1 MSSAPIDA
9 SGLAGRYATA
19 LYDLADESS
28 ALDSTLDDLPRLQA
42 MINNS
47 ADLRWLI
54 TSPVIARDDQGR
66 AIAAVAVRAELADL
80 TCRFVALVAAN
91 RRLFALQDMIRAFRA
106 ILGHRRGEVTAEVI
120 SASPLTDAQSAAIT
134 AALRASV
141 GSKVSIQA
149 WGKPDL
155 LGGLIVK
162 VGSRMVDSSLRTKLQ
177 KLQFA
182 LKGAA

>member
-28 ALDSTLDDLPRLQA
+28 ALDSTLDDLTRLQA
-42 MINNS
+42 MIDDS
-47 ADLRWLI
+47 ADLRWLL
-54 TSPVIARDDQGR
+54 TSPVIPRDDQGR

-80 TCRFVALVAAN
+80 TCRFVARVAAN

-106 ILGHRRGEVTAEVI
+106 ILGHRRGEVTAEVT
-120 SASPLTDAQSAAIT
+120 SASPLSDAQSAAI
-134 AALRASV
+134 ADALRASV
-141 GSKVSIQA
+141 GSKVSIEA
-149 WGKPDL
+149 WVDPEL
-155 LGGLIVK
+155 MGGLVVK

>member
-28 ALDSTLDDLPRLQA
+28 ALDTTLDDLTRLQA
-42 MINNS
+42 MVNDS

-54 TSPVIARDDQGR
+54 TSPVIARDDQCR

-91 RRLFALQDMIRAFRA
+91 RRLFALQEMIRAFRA
-106 ILGHRRGEVTAEVI
+106 ILAHRRGEVTAEVT
-120 SASPLTDAQSAAIT
+120 SASPLSSAQSGAI
-134 AALRASV
+134 ADALRASV
-141 GSKVSIQA
+141 GSKVTIQA
-149 WGKPDL
+149 WVDPDL
-155 LGGLIVK
+155 LGGLVVK